1 MNSNN
6 PTQQERRS
14 VFSTIKRWFGNKAE
28 AANDAMDSDVS
39 IEVQLDRQLKNMQ
52 AEKHRILNDRSL
64 MELRGTLQQV
74 SDELK
79 EKRKIFASK
88 NYDVNIKRLIEMG
101 KEDEAI
107 SMVEEKE
114 DLENEIND
122 LKEMKIEYTKMD
134 EQVQED
140 LKRLERDIKDATKT
154 LQKLKTENS
163 NAKKKEEMYA
173 LMNRVSS
180 VATNTDTTGIKQQI
194 DQQKRVAY
202 GTQAEYNRRNES
214 GRTQET
220 LRKADL
226 KSKLDSYR

>member
-1 MNSNN
+1 MSNN
-6 PTQQERRS
+6 PTQQQRRS
-14 VFSTIKRWFGNKAE
+14 VFATIKRWFGNKAE
-28 AANDAMDSDVS
+28 AANDAMDNEVPV
-39 IEVQLDRQLKNMQ
+39 EVQLDRQIKSMR
-52 AEKHRILNDRSL
+52 AEQERILNDRSL

-74 SDELK
+74 TDELK

-88 NYDVNIKRLIEMG
+88 NYDVNIKRLVEMG
-101 KEDEAI
+101 KEDDAL
-107 SMVEEKE
+107 SMIEEKE
-114 DLENEIND
+114 DLEKDIED

-140 LKRLERDIKDATKT
+140 LKRLEKDIKDATKT

-180 VATNTDTTGIKQQI
+180 ISTNTDTTGIREQI
-194 DQQKRVAY
+194 NQQKRVAY
-202 GTQAEYNRRNES
+202 GTQAEYNRRNEA
-214 GRTQET
+214 GRTQDA

-226 KSKLDSYR
+226 RSKLDSYR